1 MKNKILVVEDNEQ
14 DRKIITRV
22 LNKAGF
28 KDIIMAERGEEGV
41 EMAEKEKPNL
51 VVLDTVLPGIDGFAT
66 CRRIRKTQ
74 SSKTM
79 KIIVTTGA
87 IDAVDAGK
95 ARAAGADDY
104 VVKTSDFAHLAKA
117 VKGLLNA

>member
-1 MKNKILVVEDNEQ
+1 MNKKILVVDDNEQ

-22 LNKAGF
+22 LSKAGF
-28 KDIIMAERGEEGV
+28 KDIITAERGEEGV
-41 EMAEKEKPNL
+41 EAAEKEKPEL
-51 VVLDTVLPGIDGFAT
+51 IVLDTVLPGIDGFET
-66 CRRIRKTQ
+66 CRRIRKSQ
-74 SSKTM
+74 GPKTT

-117 VKGLLNA
+117 VKSLLK

>member
-28 KDIIMAERGEEGV
+28 KDIITADRGEEGV
-41 EMAEKEKPNL
+41 EKAEKEKPNL
-51 VVLDTVLPGIDGFAT
+51 VVLDTVLPGIDGFEA